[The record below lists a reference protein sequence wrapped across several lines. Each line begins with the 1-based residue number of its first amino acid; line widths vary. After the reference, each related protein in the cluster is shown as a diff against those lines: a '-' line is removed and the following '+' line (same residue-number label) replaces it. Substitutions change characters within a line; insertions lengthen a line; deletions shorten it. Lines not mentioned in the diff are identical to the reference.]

1 MGNWKVIKYLQG
13 NTGARDGSLEDEEYD
28 NYGDEDYDHEDDQD
42 YNNDD
47 ENYGRG
53 LLDDDYEW
61 WRLRDILFPFGI
73 GGWAKKCAVLQTLV
87 DRSLSCYV
95 LQTIGSGYLQ
105 YLYCRLLLHCYW
117 IWMNYAIL
125 KFCLQN
131 ANGMFI
137 ICNMCI
143 IWPIWSYEFHVPIIW
158 NLGRLKNSH
167 LLA

>member
-61 WRLRDILFPFGI
+61 WWLRDILFPFGI

-117 IWMNYAIL
+117 IWMNYAIS
-125 KFCLQN
+125 KFCLQFLSKKSSVHRMLMECSLY
-131 ANGMFI
+131 ATCVLFGQFGHMSFMYQSSEI
-137 ICNMCI
+137 
-143 IWPIWSYEFHVPIIW
+143 
-158 NLGRLKNSH
+158 
-167 LLA
+167 